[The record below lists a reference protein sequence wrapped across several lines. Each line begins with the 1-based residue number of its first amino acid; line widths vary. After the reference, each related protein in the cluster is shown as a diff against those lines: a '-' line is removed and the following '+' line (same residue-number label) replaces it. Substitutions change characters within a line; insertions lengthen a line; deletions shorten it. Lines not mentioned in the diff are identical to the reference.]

1 MIKSQNFDHYKFG
14 VHFQWKYVICNLQFV
29 RQGSQNKSFK
39 KKDCLAAPRTI
50 ERHAKLLKGNRFYS
64 LWMLVYKR
72 TGDISPVSHMNKHK
86 CIMNVHY
93 LAIATIITFPGARRE
108 NSLSQKVQTQEW
120 ENTLQ
125 WVPLEAEYNNN
136 NKKRKQSIQMTNVI
150 FGMQTLYKYIIIG
163 FQHWLAKRRT

>member
-1 MIKSQNFDHYKFG
+1 MCIFSENMLFATFNLSDSGVKKHIFTKDRLPGRSEDHRETCQIIKRKQ
-14 VHFQWKYVICNLQFV
+14 I
-29 RQGSQNKSFK
+29 
-39 KKDCLAAPRTI
+39 
-50 ERHAKLLKGNRFYS
+50 YS

-93 LAIATIITFPGARRE
+93 LAIATVITFPGARRE
-108 NSLSQKVQTQEW
+108 NSLSQNVQTQEW

-125 WVPLEAEYNNN
+125 WVPLEAEYNN

-163 FQHWLAKRRT
+163 FQHWLAKRTT